1 MKKLSIQINH
11 RSIGFFCSDEALVVR
26 IDLKQNSM
34 IIYITQGQP
43 AQRAKKKQTRGRG
56 PRSVEP
62 SIFGNYITISYMY
75 ALNSV
80 TDRTLLFKLNVCWLN
95 FFFFFAFS
103 LTPLDKLLQRY
114 DKIGFLE
121 L

>member
-1 MKKLSIQINH
+1 MMKKLSIQINH

-43 AQRAKKKQTRGRG
+43 AQRAKKKTTRGRG

-62 SIFGNYITISYMY
+62 SIFGNYITISY

-80 TDRTLLFKLNVCWLN
+80 TDRSLLVKLYVCWLN
-95 FFFFFAFS
+95 FFSFFLHF
-103 LTPLDKLLQRY
+103 P
-114 DKIGFLE
+114 
-121 L
+121 

>member
-1 MKKLSIQINH
+1 MMKKLSIQINH

-34 IIYITQGQP
+34 IINITQGQP
-43 AQRAKKKQTRGRG
+43 AQRAKKKQPRGRG

-62 SIFGNYITISYMY
+62 SIFGNYITISY

-80 TDRTLLFKLNVCWLN
+80 TDRPLLFKLYVCWLN
-95 FFFFFAFS
+95 ISFFFAFS

>member
-43 AQRAKKKQTRGRG
+43 AQRAKKKKNNPGGGAQGVSN
-56 PRSVEP
+56 PRSLA
-62 SIFGNYITISYMY
+62 TILPYLM
-75 ALNSV
+75 
-80 TDRTLLFKLNVCWLN
+80 
-95 FFFFFAFS
+95 
-103 LTPLDKLLQRY
+103 P
-114 DKIGFLE
+114 
-121 L
+121 

>member
-1 MKKLSIQINH
+1 MMKKLSIQINH

-43 AQRAKKKQTRGRG
+43 AQRAKKQLRGRG

-62 SIFGNYITISYMY
+62 SIFGNYITISY

-80 TDRTLLFKLNVCWLN
+80 TDRPLLFKLYVCWLN
-95 FFFFFAFS
+95 FFFFFFAFS

-114 DKIGFLE
+114 DEIGFLE

>member
-43 AQRAKKKQTRGRG
+43 VQRAKKNNLGGGAQGVSN
-56 PRSVEP
+56 PRS
-62 SIFGNYITISYMY
+62 FATILYLM
-75 ALNSV
+75 
-80 TDRTLLFKLNVCWLN
+80 
-95 FFFFFAFS
+95 
-103 LTPLDKLLQRY
+103 P
-114 DKIGFLE
+114 
-121 L
+121 

>member
-1 MKKLSIQINH
+1 MMKKLSIQINH

-34 IIYITQGQP
+34 IINITQGQT
-43 AQRAKKKQTRGRG
+43 AQRAKKTTRGRG

-62 SIFGNYITISYMY
+62 SIFGNYITISY

-80 TDRTLLFKLNVCWLN
+80 TDRPLLFKLYVCWLN
-95 FFFFFAFS
+95 FFFFFFAFS
-103 LTPLDKLLQRY
+103 LTLLDKLLQRY

>member
-43 AQRAKKKQTRGRG
+43 AQRAKKKNNPGEG
-56 PRSVEP
+56 PKEC
-62 SIFGNYITISYMY
+62 
-75 ALNSV
+75 
-80 TDRTLLFKLNVCWLN
+80 RTLDLWQLYYHILCLK
-95 FFFFFAFS
+95 
-103 LTPLDKLLQRY
+103 
-114 DKIGFLE
+114 
-121 L
+121 

>member
-1 MKKLSIQINH
+1 MMKKLSIQINH

-43 AQRAKKKQTRGRG
+43 AQRAKKNRGRG

-62 SIFGNYITISYMY
+62 SIFGNYIISY

-80 TDRTLLFKLNVCWLN
+80 TN
-95 FFFFFAFS
+95 
-103 LTPLDKLLQRY
+103 
-114 DKIGFLE
+114 
-121 L
+121 

>member
-1 MKKLSIQINH
+1 MMKKLSIQINH

-43 AQRAKKKQTRGRG
+43 AQRAKKQPRGRG

-62 SIFGNYITISYMY
+62 SIFGNYIISY

-80 TDRTLLFKLNVCWLN
+80 TN
-95 FFFFFAFS
+95 
-103 LTPLDKLLQRY
+103 
-114 DKIGFLE
+114 
-121 L
+121 